1 MTVSNYLIAVNISE
15 NGLFMKENTTME
27 ILLWFV
33 LGLIA
38 IIILLLIIGIF
49 TKKDYSVGR
58 DIIINK
64 SKAVVFD
71 YLKLLKNQ
79 NKFSVWGSMDPN
91 MKSTY
96 TGTDGTQGFISAWDS
111 ENKNV
116 GKGEQ
121 EILKIVDGERIDY
134 EIRFIRPFKSTSW
147 AYITTASINEFQ
159 TRVYWEFNAK
169 MKYPTNLMLLF
180 MNMEKMIGNDL
191 QKGLEN
197 LQENLK

>member
-1 MTVSNYLIAVNISE
+1 VNISE
-15 NGLFMKENTTME
+15 IGLFLEENIIME
-27 ILLWFV
+27 ILLWFI
-33 LGLIA
+33 LGLIT
-38 IIILLLIIGIF
+38 IIILLLIIGF
-49 TKKDYSVGR
+49 FSKKDYSVGR

-64 SKAVVFD
+64 PKAVVFD
-71 YLKLLKNQ
+71 YLKFLKNQ
-79 NKFSVWGSMDPN
+79 NKFNVWASMDPN
-91 MKSTY
+91 MKSTF

-134 EIRFIRPFKSTSW
+134 EIRFLKPFKSTSW
-147 AYITTASINEFQ
+147 AYITTTSINENQ
-159 TRVYWEFNAK
+159 TRIYWEFNAK

-197 LQENLK
+197 LNEIMSK